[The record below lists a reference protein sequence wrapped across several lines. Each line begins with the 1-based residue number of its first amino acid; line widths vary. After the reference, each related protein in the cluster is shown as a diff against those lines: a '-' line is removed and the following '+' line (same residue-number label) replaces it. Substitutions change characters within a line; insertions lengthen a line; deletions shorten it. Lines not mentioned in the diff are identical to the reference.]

1 MIQINRHPS
10 KKQMRLFAALVFPAF
25 WGIVAFLLLT
35 RADRP
40 TWALG
45 VAIAA
50 VLLSIVGLLSPAF
63 MRYVYLGMVYATYPI
78 GFVVSHILLAIVY
91 YAIITPIGLLMRTLG
106 KDPMNRDLDTAATT
120 YWIAKETSTD
130 PNHHF
135 KQY

>member
-10 KKQMRLFAALVFPAF
+10 KKKMRLFAALVFPAF
-25 WGIVAFLLLT
+25 WGIVAFLLFT

-63 MRYVYLGMVYATYPI
+63 MRYVYLGMIYATYPI

-91 YAIITPIGLLMRTLG
+91 YAILTPIGLLMRSLG
-106 KDPMNRDLDTAATT
+106 KDPMQRDLESAATT

-130 PNHHF
+130 PNRHF